1 MSGEV
6 ARPQATRR
14 VLLVEDNPGDAR
26 LFRESLAESKGLLW
40 EIEYAGLLSSALHR
54 LGQSGIDVVVL
65 DLGLPDA
72 QGTDAVARLR
82 ERAPEVPIVVL
93 TGLSD
98 EAAGMRAMQEGA
110 EDYLVKGQVASDRL
124 SSVLLY
130 AVARKRSEE
139 ETLASLALLQAT
151 LEAAS
156 DGILVLDREG
166 RIARFNQ
173 RFVDIWR
180 IPRPVVGSPGESWAQ
195 FRVLEQL
202 KDPDAFVATQQLLR
216 ARPEAEVAD
225 ALEFKDGR
233 VIERR
238 SLPHGVRGAV
248 LGRVWSF
255 RDVTELRRAQAA
267 LRDALDRL
275 ERQGASGRT

>member
-1 MSGEV
+1 
-6 ARPQATRR
+6 

-26 LFRESLAESKGLLW
+26 LFRESLAESRGVAW
-40 EIEYAGLLSSALHR
+40 EVEYAGLLSSALHR
-54 LGQSGIDVVVL
+54 LEQSGIDVVAL

-72 QGTDAVARLR
+72 QGTEAVARLR
-82 ERAPEVPIVVL
+82 ERAPDIPIVVL
-93 TGLSD
+93 TGVSD
-98 EAAGMRAMQEGA
+98 EAVGMRAMQQGA

-139 ETLASLALLQAT
+139 ETLASLALLTAT
-151 LEAAS
+151 LEVAS

-180 IPRPVVGSPGESWAQ
+180 IPRPVVGSPGESWSQ

-202 KDPDAFVATQQLLR
+202 ADPQAFLAAAQLLR
-216 ARPEAEVAD
+216 ARPDAEVSD
-225 ALEFKDGR
+225 ALEFEDGR

-238 SLPHGVRGAV
+238 SLPHCLRGAPV
-248 LGRVWSF
+248 GRVWSF
-255 RDVTELRRAQAA
+255 RDVSELRRTQAA

-275 ERQGASGRT
+275 ERQEAPGRP